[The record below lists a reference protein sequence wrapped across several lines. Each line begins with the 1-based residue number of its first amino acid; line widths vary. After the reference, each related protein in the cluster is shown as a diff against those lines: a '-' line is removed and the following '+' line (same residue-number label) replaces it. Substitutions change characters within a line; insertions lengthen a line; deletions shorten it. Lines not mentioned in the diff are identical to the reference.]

1 MGAIIFL
8 AIVITILTVIIRI
21 IIKLIRGQSIVPNL
35 RRVAIGIFCYSIL
48 WIFYYLSASYKTIP
62 VGQEICFDDW
72 CATLTR
78 ADTVS
83 SFGTGNEAIYPHGKF
98 IVLHLKM
105 INEAK
110 RIAQRPSEPRVHI
123 IDEKGHRYAF
133 AETGQQALERQT
145 GAQSP
150 FDSRLELHQSLETK
164 LVFDIPL
171 TARSLKVLI
180 EEGPFITTLL
190 FDDNKKVFAIP
201 Y

>member
-1 MGAIIFL
+1 MGTLIFL
-8 AIVITILTVIIRI
+8 AIVITILTLFIRI
-21 IIKLIRGQSIVPNL
+21 IVRLIQHKSISKIL
-35 RRVAIGIFCYSIL
+35 RNVAIVLGVYGIL
-48 WIFYYLSASYKTIP
+48 WVVIYFTSSYKNIP
-62 VGQEICFDDW
+62 PGSEICFDDW

-98 IVLHLKM
+98 YILHLKM

-123 IDEKGHRYAF
+123 IDEKGTWYAF
-133 AETGQQALERQT
+133 SESGQQALERQT
-145 GAQSP
+145 GAQLP

-171 TARSLKVLI
+171 TARNLKVLI

-190 FDDNKKVFAIP
+190 FDDNKEVFAIP
-201 Y
+201 